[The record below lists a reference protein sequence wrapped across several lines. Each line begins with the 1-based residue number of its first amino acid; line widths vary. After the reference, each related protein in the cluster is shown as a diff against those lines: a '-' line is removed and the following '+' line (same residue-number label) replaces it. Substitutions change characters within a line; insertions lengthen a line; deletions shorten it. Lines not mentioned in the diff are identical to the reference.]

1 MVQARIEGEALRKLE
16 DGLKDAV
23 ASDNTYR
30 LMDRIGARMVSST
43 QKRIQRGDVTPNAP
57 LTKAIKSGDK
67 PLRDSGALLNSLNH
81 RPDSN
86 SVAWGSPLHYARL
99 QQEGG
104 VIRPRRARK
113 LWIPAGA
120 ETRQFMRRYGGTV
133 GTCIRGMRNDGYR
146 LWVQKNVM
154 LAKKGKRGKTRVLFI
169 LKDEVKIPAR
179 PVLQVDENDRR
190 TIVSLARRHIQE
202 GFS

>member
-16 DGLKDAV
+16 DGLNDAV

-43 QKRIQRGDVTPNAP
+43 QKRIQRGDFTPNAP
-57 LTKAIKSGDK
+57 LTKTIKSGGK

-81 RPDSN
+81 QPDSD

-104 VIRPRRARK
+104 VIRPQRARK
-113 LWIPAGA
+113 LWIPADA
-120 ETRQFMRRYGGTV
+120 ETRRFMRRYGGTV

-146 LWVQKNVM
+146 LWVQKSVM

-179 PVLQVDENDRR
+179 PFLQVDETDRR
-190 TIVSLARRHIQE
+190 IIATLVGRHIQE
-202 GFS
+202 VFS